1 MDLTEEQQI
10 KYSELSVAQQKIID
24 GVPPNQKGLVIEAMW
39 TGNNADSIV
48 AGSLTTTTSKSG
60 GTGLG
65 GSSKIWTGES
75 GASVADLS
83 TSTAQPA
90 IGVPGQRRVQVI
102 QEPGGKLTTKV
113 LSKSYTGFQPKQ
125 QPSTPYGAMP
135 SNVRYFAGDEYEI
148 ATFKPEEIATIQ
160 QQMLKAGLLSKK
172 YRIGIADAET
182 VSAFEKVLGQANT
195 NGTNWTTAL
204 GTLMATPKQGSGL
217 TYRVSNPDDIR
228 AVVQQTASSILGRS
242 AEPAVVDRLV
252 KSYQELQI
260 QEQQGMTTP
269 TGARTGA
276 PQLDVFA
283 EKELR
288 KTAGPEADAFR
299 FAQFAKTVL
308 GS

>member
-48 AGSLTTTTSKSG
+48 AGSPTTTTSKSG

-90 IGVPGQRRVQVI
+90 IGVPGQRRVQVV

-260 QEQQGMTTP
+260 QEQQGMTTS

>member
-48 AGSLTTTTSKSG
+48 AGSPTTTTSKSG

-75 GASVADLS
+75 GTSVADLS

-90 IGVPGQRRVQVI
+90 IGVPGQRRVQII

>member
-48 AGSLTTTTSKSG
+48 AGSPTTTTSKSG

-90 IGVPGQRRVQVI
+90 IGVPGQRRVQVV

>member
-24 GVPPNQKGLVIEAMW
+24 GVPPNQKGSVIEIMW

-48 AGSLTTTTSKSG
+48 TGSPTTTIPTSGS
-60 GTGLG
+60 TGLG
-65 GSSKIWTGES
+65 GSSKVWTGES

-269 TGARTGA
+269 TGARTSA
-276 PQLDVFA
+276 PQVDVFA

-288 KTAGPEADAFR
+288 KTVGPEADAFR

>member
-1 MDLTEEQQI
+1 MELTEEQQI

-39 TGNNADSIV
+39 IGNNADSIV
-48 AGSLTTTTSKSG
+48 AGSPTTPTSKSD

-65 GSSKIWTGES
+65 GSSKVWTGES

-90 IGVPGQRRVQVI
+90 IGVLGQRRVQVI
-102 QEPGGKLTTKV
+102 QEPGGKLTTQV
-113 LSKSYTGFQPKQ
+113 LPKSYTGFQPKQ

-182 VSAFEKVLGQANT
+182 IAAFEKVLGQANT

-269 TGARTGA
+269 TGARTSA
-276 PQLDVFA
+276 PQVDVFA
-283 EKELR
+283 KKELR

>member
-48 AGSLTTTTSKSG
+48 AGSPTTTTSKSG

>member
-24 GVPPNQKGLVIEAMW
+24 GVPPAQKGSVIEIMW

-48 AGSLTTTTSKSG
+48 TGSSTTTTPKSG
-60 GTGLG
+60 STGLG
-65 GSSKIWTGES
+65 GSSKVWTGES

-90 IGVPGQRRVQVI
+90 IGVPGQRRVQII

-113 LSKSYTGFQPKQ
+113 LSKSYTGFQPKE

-148 ATFKPEEIATIQ
+148 ATFKPEEIATVQ

-269 TGARTGA
+269 TGARTSA
-276 PQLDVFA
+276 PQVDVFA

>member
-1 MDLTEEQQI
+1 
-10 KYSELSVAQQKIID
+10 
-24 GVPPNQKGLVIEAMW
+24 
-39 TGNNADSIV
+39 
-48 AGSLTTTTSKSG
+48 
-60 GTGLG
+60 
-65 GSSKIWTGES
+65 
-75 GASVADLS
+75 
-83 TSTAQPA
+83 
-90 IGVPGQRRVQVI
+90 VPGQRRVQVI

-269 TGARTGA
+269 TGARTSA
-276 PQLDVFA
+276 PQVDVFA

-288 KTAGPEADAFR
+288 KTVGPEADAFR

>member
-1 MDLTEEQQI
+1 MELTEEQQI

-39 TGNNADSIV
+39 IGNNADSIV
-48 AGSLTTTTSKSG
+48 AGSPTTTTSKSD

-65 GSSKIWTGES
+65 GSSKVWTGES

-90 IGVPGQRRVQVI
+90 IGVLGQRRVQVI
-102 QEPGGKLTTKV
+102 QEPGGKLTTQV
-113 LSKSYTGFQPKQ
+113 LPKSYTGFQPKQ

-182 VSAFEKVLGQANT
+182 IAAFEKVLGQANT

-269 TGARTGA
+269 TGARTSA
-276 PQLDVFA
+276 PQVDVFA
-283 EKELR
+283 KKELR

>member
-24 GVPPNQKGLVIEAMW
+24 GVPPAQKGSVIEIMW

-48 AGSLTTTTSKSG
+48 TGSPTTTTPKSG
-60 GTGLG
+60 STGLG
-65 GSSKIWTGES
+65 GSSKVWTGES

-148 ATFKPEEIATIQ
+148 ATFKPEEIATVQ

-204 GTLMATPKQGSGL
+204 GTLMATPKQGSSL

-269 TGARTGA
+269 TGARTSA
-276 PQLDVFA
+276 PQVDVFA

-288 KTAGPEADAFR
+288 KTVGPEADAFR